1 MKQFEANG
9 HRCLVVDVP
18 EDGSKTEIYI
28 EYDLMYFLVGANPWD
43 TIHKHIKLPPGN
55 WQIVG
60 AGTVDKITKEEAE
73 PLVETNTWY
82 DGPQEQHGLGMVR
95 YYREYPKEL
104 EESCLLSSVESLHSL
119 LKSQGYDNLSE
130 IVLLTEKI

>member
-18 EDGSKTEIYI
+18 KGASGFFIYTWP
-28 EYDLMYFLVGANPWD
+28 EGRKVLYTNSESETDWYKN
-43 TIHKHIKLPPGN
+43 LPKKSN

-60 AGTVDKITKEEAE
+60 TGTADKIEEAE
-73 PLVETNTWY
+73 W
-82 DGPQEQHGLGMVR
+82 
-95 YYREYPKEL
+95 KEI
-104 EESCLLSSVESLHSL
+104 

-130 IVLLTEKI
+130 IVLLTEKYRI